1 MEFLKRTLR
10 ATRFLGRH
18 QWRVCCGTCC
28 RHRARCAFLR
38 LIAAGISTLA
48 LCFTGTAV
56 ARTDDP
62 AAAILTTSEQGL
74 TGCAATLPGFD
85 GTFSDRTTNPTT
97 TPTISLSNSLSH
109 ADQAGPPHPA
119 AEVTGE
125 RTEPRTVR
133 DVVAGMRDRYGF
145 TIVGLDRLGT
155 EAPDCPPNRVP
166 PAAVLQRLLRNYGY
180 IAELTSGSDQNDG
193 AVPQRLIIVGSSI
206 LRTGDEA
213 IAVPALPMPELA
225 RSPGATRTAG
235 ASSVTK
241 TLVHLGFANQPD
253 GAAQPAGKVG
263 MGRSTAMPNP
273 ASDASPVT
281 SDLAALTRSAQASLA
296 DLVTGLQAAC
306 GKAPR
311 C

>member
-1 MEFLKRTLR
+1 MEFLKRTRR

-18 QWRVCCGTCC
+18 QWRVYCGAGC
-28 RHRARCAFLR
+28 RHRMRCAFLR
-38 LIAAGISTLA
+38 LIAAGLSTLA
-48 LCFTGTAV
+48 LCFTGSAV

-62 AAAILTTSEQGL
+62 AAAILIPSEQGL

-97 TPTISLSNSLSH
+97 N
-109 ADQAGPPHPA
+109 
-119 AEVTGE
+119 
-125 RTEPRTVR
+125 TVR

-155 EAPDCPPNRVP
+155 EAPDCPPHRVP

-180 IAELTSGSDQNDG
+180 IAELTSGSDRNDG
-193 AVPQRLIIVGSSI
+193 AVLRRLIIVGSSV
-206 LRTGDEA
+206 LRTGDGA
-213 IAVPALPMPELA
+213 IAVPAVPMPELA
-225 RSPGATRTAG
+225 RSPGATRPAG
-235 ASSVTK
+235 ASSVAR
-241 TLVHLGFANQPD
+241 TLVHLAFANQSD

-263 MGRSTAMPNP
+263 MGRRAAMPNP
-273 ASDASPVT
+273 SSDASPVT

-306 GKAPR
+306 GKER
-311 C
+311 GC